1 MPNIPTYMPQG
12 IVHVGRVPFDNTYA
26 HTVLIDW
33 ADADTM
39 AAAFIAQLGSSFDN
53 NTYTYIR
60 ANNSIRVNYN
70 AEMLYGCNYCVY
82 QNANYSIDSLGT
94 KKWYFAFI
102 TDVIYINESCT
113 ELVLEID
120 VIHTYWFDIQINE
133 CFVEREHV
141 ASDEVGE
148 HIIPEPEMPMDYEYM
163 DFSPHNMQPAYI
175 VFQTTAF
182 PRYDDATASQ
192 FLRTRKAIGALATPN
207 ENSLNKYQNYF
218 TASQYVIYK
227 YGDPASI
234 KAMMQDL
241 KWLNKVGAGDAI
253 IDAFLIP
260 ADCVE
265 YDTDIVPLELDPGDG
280 TGTSMT
286 IADAYMLRDGA
297 AVPEHDIAVTPPTGF
312 RNYQPKNNKMLI
324 YPYSFLE
331 FGDYSG
337 RTQEYRYEYFQKDQA
352 GNVHLTDKRVIS
364 GDCTGYITP
373 KYYCNV
379 IDDPDQHDLADYSF
393 LPFTYDYTNKISWKY
408 GTFENWS
415 AQNQLGN
422 TIAMVVGA
430 TGIIGGAIGAVANA
444 QPASAVGQIGQA
456 AANQATRMT
465 AAGASNQT
473 HFGGL
478 RNLRAAAGVFNS
490 SAVGAGIMA
499 IGSTLANI
507 DRVKHMPNKARGNIA
522 GNAKF
527 QCDYSGF
534 YWAKKRLRPEFA
546 KIIDDFFTMYGYTVA
561 TIKVPEIFS
570 RVGWNYVKCVNSDN
584 YGSVPDTYLSLF
596 NKIFDSGITFWHSW
610 NVGDYSVSNNIVI
623 PI

>member
-1 MPNIPTYMPQG
+1 MPTIPSYMPQG
-12 IVHVGRVPFDNTYA
+12 IVHVGKVPFDNTYA
-26 HTVLIDW
+26 HTVLMNW
-33 ADADTM
+33 ATADTM
-39 AAAFIAQLGSSFDN
+39 AAAFIAKLGNTFDN

-70 AEMLYGCNYCVY
+70 AELLYGCNYCVY
-82 QNANYSIDSLGT
+82 QNANYSIDSIGT
-94 KKWYFAFI
+94 KKWYYAFI
-102 TDVIYINESCT
+102 TEVNYINESCT

-120 VIHTYWFDIQINE
+120 VIHTYWFDINLEQ

-148 HIIPEPEMPMDYEYM
+148 HIIPEPEMPMEYEYM
-163 DFSPHNMQPAYI
+163 DFKPNNMQPAYI

-182 PRYDDATASQ
+182 PRYKNANYQSIFRDNG
-192 FLRTRKAIGALATPN
+192 AIGAIAVPSKTT
-207 ENSLNKYQNYF
+207 LNKYQNYI

-227 YGDPASI
+227 YADSNSI
-234 KAMMQDL
+234 TAMMKDL
-241 KWLNKVGAGDAI
+241 DWLNRVGAGDAI

-260 ADCVE
+260 SSCVE
-265 YDTDIVPLELDPGDG
+265 FASDIVDLQID
-280 TGTSMT
+280 TGVGEYVTVP
-286 IADAYMLRDGA
+286 DAYMLRDGA
-297 AVPEHDIAVTPPTGF
+297 AVPHYDIPITPPTGF

-337 RTQEYRYEYFQKDQA
+337 RTQEYRYEFFQKDNS

-379 IDDPDQHDLADYSF
+379 IDDPDQHDLADYSYK
-393 LPFTYDYTNKISWKY
+393 PFTYDYTNKISWKY
-408 GTFENWS
+408 GTFENWA

-422 TIAMVVGA
+422 TISMVVGA
-430 TGIIGGAIGAVANA
+430 IGIGGGLVAEIAGSN
-444 QPASAVGQIGQA
+444 PANNVASIGQSA
-456 AANQATRMT
+456 SNQATRM
-465 AAGASNQT
+465 AVAGATNQN
-473 HFGGL
+473 HLGGN
-478 RNLRAAAGVFNS
+478 RNLRAAAGVFNN
-490 SAVGAGIMA
+490 SAIGAGIMA
-499 IGSTLANI
+499 IGSTLASI
-507 DRVKHMPNKARGNIA
+507 DRAKHRPNEARGNTA

-534 YWAKKRLRPEFA
+534 YYAKKRLRPEFA

-570 RVGWNYVKCVNSDN
+570 RVGWNYVKCVNSDH
-584 YGSVPDTYLSLF
+584 YGNVPDAFLSIF
-596 NKIFDSGITFWHSW
+596 NQIFNTGITFWHSW
-610 NVGDYSVSNNIVI
+610 NVGDYSVSNSIVT